1 MRYYVSIIRY
11 VINVIRRIVV
21 RKKSSVGGCGNV
33 SMIVG
38 TYHAWPQWF
47 RFYRSDQQRSE
58 GKRRHVDLEKK
69 KKKKKR
75 KERKKEKKKK
85 KKEKK
90 L

>member
-1 MRYYVSIIRY
+1 M
-11 VINVIRRIVV
+11 V

-75 KERKKEKKKK
+75 KERKK
-85 KKEKK
+85 KKEEERKEIVERSR
-90 L
+90 